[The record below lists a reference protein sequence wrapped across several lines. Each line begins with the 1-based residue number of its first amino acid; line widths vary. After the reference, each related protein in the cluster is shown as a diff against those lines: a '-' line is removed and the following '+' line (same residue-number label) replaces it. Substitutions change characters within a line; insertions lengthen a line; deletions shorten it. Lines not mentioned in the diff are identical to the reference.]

1 MQADTAVTDT
11 PPLLPPL
18 RGGTRRPSKPAA
30 LLDRKGIHT
39 DRQLTANYKM
49 AILWT
54 TLTGANQPT
63 EPQRGE

>member
-1 MQADTAVTDT
+1 MQSDTAVTDT

-54 TLTGANQPT
+54 TLRTPANLTAPIS
-63 EPQRGE
+63 G